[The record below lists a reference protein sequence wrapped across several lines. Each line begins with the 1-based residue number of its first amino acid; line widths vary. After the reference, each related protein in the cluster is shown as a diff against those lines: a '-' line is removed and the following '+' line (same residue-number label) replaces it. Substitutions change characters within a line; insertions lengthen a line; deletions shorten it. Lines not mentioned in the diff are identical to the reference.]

1 MVSALILNMEGS
13 WGGAVT
19 IFIYIYIWIVNPRNS
34 VLITLENAD
43 HSRSAVVLQRHFE
56 AAAGCR
62 TSSAL
67 KDQPNGTFGPRILL
81 GHDGLQWD
89 IMVGYRWI

>member
-1 MVSALILNMEGS
+1 MVSALIRKI
-13 WGGAVT
+13 WGFWGEAVT
-19 IFIYIYIWIVNPRNS
+19 IFTYLYIWIINPRNS

-67 KDQPNGTFGPRILL
+67 KDQPNGTFGPRILM
-81 GHDGLQWD
+81 GHDGLQRD